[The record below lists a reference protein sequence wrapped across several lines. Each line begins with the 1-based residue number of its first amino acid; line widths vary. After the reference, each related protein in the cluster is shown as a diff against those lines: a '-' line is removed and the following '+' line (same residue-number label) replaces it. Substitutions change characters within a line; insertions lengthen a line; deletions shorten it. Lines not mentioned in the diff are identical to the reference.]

1 MLEEASPDDVLLGL
15 FYSDAGVA
23 LALLLAKPR
32 RRSLRDLVAELQ
44 QEQRRGEVGLALV
57 VAPRQAGELYHVAA
71 PQASM
76 TKPYVLLRVHR
87 ERWRAVFVVR
97 KWAAPD
103 PFLTNAPEATS
114 TTETVGQVD
123 HRHGLFGCVYGSRV
137 GNAAISLGARLG
149 VGVYNHV

>member
-15 FYSDAGVA
+15 FYSAAGVA

-44 QEQRRGEVGLALV
+44 KEHGGGKVGFALV
-57 VAPRQAGELYHVAA
+57 VSPGQAGELDNVAA
-71 PQASM
+71 AQA
-76 TKPYVLLRVHR
+76 PVAIEHVLLRVGG

-103 PFLTNAPEATS
+103 PFLTDAPEAS
-114 TTETVGQVD
+114 
-123 HRHGLFGCVYGSRV
+123 
-137 GNAAISLGARLG
+137 GA
-149 VGVYNHV
+149 